1 MQKICKY
8 AILGITFLHV
18 IHIITPLYES
28 VLACL
33 TLVLFLFGLPAQ
45 KKGFRTITLFF
56 LLFGIGILI
65 AYNLPFSIWVSSLNS
80 MTNIIAIIVVMQ
92 LFAMPIEVGKYGD
105 AVEYWLKRLFQKE
118 SSLYLF
124 AMVVTN
130 LFSSFLLFGTVPV
143 MVALFDKALKNS
155 ISEYKR
161 FFATAIM
168 RGYTLVLFWAPGA
181 VMILLVMQVTHVK
194 WSELFVP
201 GLMIS
206 TIGLLTSYLIEH
218 FSGLN
223 KPILNQITI
232 PLSITHR
239 EATYKSLHIILVILG
254 LISSITLLEML
265 GIGTSTGRILLA
277 GFIVSTVWILYYI
290 KHAALKKVMQQYW
303 QGGITQATDFAIFF
317 IAVGLFA
324 GAVDHSGILELIQ
337 PLLQESVN
345 HMGIFALII
354 IPVVFI
360 AIAVCGIHPFVLVV
374 MLGKILL
381 ALTLPLNNV
390 SIALILMLSSAIAFI
405 ISPFAGMSLM
415 TAKFLHVTP
424 FDVSIRWNL
433 LFCILFLVEGLIFAY
448 VWSL

>member
-18 IHIITPLYES
+18 LHIITPLYENI
-28 VLACL
+28 LACL

-45 KKGFRTITLFF
+45 KKGFRTITLLF

-65 AYNLPFSIWVSSLNS
+65 TYKLPFSIWISSLNS

-92 LFAMPIEVGKYGD
+92 LFALPIEVGEYSD

-181 VMILLVMQVTHVK
+181 VMILLVMQVTHIT
-194 WSELFVP
+194 WSQLFIP
-201 GLMIS
+201 GLIIS
-206 TIGLLTSYLIEH
+206 IIGLLTSYVIEH

-223 KPILNQITI
+223 KPILTHISAPLTITQN
-232 PLSITHR
+232 
-239 EATYKSLHIILVILG
+239 EATHKSFHIILVILG
-254 LISSITLLEML
+254 LISSISLFEML
-265 GIGTSTGRILLA
+265 SIGTSTGRILLA
-277 GFIVSTVWILYYI
+277 GFLVSSIWILYYI
-290 KHAALKKVMQQYW
+290 RHAKLKEVATLYW
-303 QGGITQATDFAIFF
+303 QGGITQATDFSLFF
-317 IAVGLFA
+317 IAIGLFA
-324 GAVDHSGILELIQ
+324 GAVDHSGVLEHIQ

-345 HMGIFALII
+345 QLGVFALLI

-381 ALTLPLNNV
+381 ALTLPLNHV

-433 LFCILFLVEGLIFAY
+433 LFCLIFLIEGLIFAY

>member
-18 IHIITPLYES
+18 LHIITPLYENI
-28 VLACL
+28 LACL

-45 KKGFRTITLFF
+45 KKGFRTITLLF

-65 AYNLPFSIWVSSLNS
+65 TYELPFSIWVSSLNS

-92 LFAMPIEVGKYGD
+92 LFALPIEVGEYSD

-181 VMILLVMQVTHVK
+181 VMILLVMQVTHIT
-194 WSELFVP
+194 WSQLFIP
-201 GLMIS
+201 GLIIS
-206 TIGLLTSYLIEH
+206 IIGLLTSYVIEH

-223 KPILNQITI
+223 KPILKHIPAPLTITQ
-232 PLSITHR
+232 S
-239 EATYKSLHIILVILG
+239 EATHKSFHIILVILG
-254 LISSITLLEML
+254 LISSISLFEML
-265 GIGTSTGRILLA
+265 SIGTSTGRILLA
-277 GFIVSTVWILYYI
+277 GF
-290 KHAALKKVMQQYW
+290 
-303 QGGITQATDFAIFF
+303 
-317 IAVGLFA
+317 
-324 GAVDHSGILELIQ
+324 
-337 PLLQESVN
+337 
-345 HMGIFALII
+345 
-354 IPVVFI
+354 
-360 AIAVCGIHPFVLVV
+360 LV
-374 MLGKILL
+374 
-381 ALTLPLNNV
+381 
-390 SIALILMLSSAIAFI
+390 
-405 ISPFAGMSLM
+405 
-415 TAKFLHVTP
+415 
-424 FDVSIRWNL
+424 RY
-433 LFCILFLVEGLIFAY
+433 AY
-448 VWSL
+448 F